1 MAERADNGDHHAAR
15 GLELSTER
23 QGRTATVSIRGEL
36 DAYTAPELE
45 ALCSSIVDEGADAL
59 VLDLSRTT
67 FLDSSGLRAIVSL
80 HQRIE
85 DARGELT
92 LDRPSHNV
100 IRLLEITGLRDHF
113 VIEGSPE
120 SAS

>member
-1 MAERADNGDHHAAR
+1 MGERADNGGRDAAP

-23 QGRTATVSIRGEL
+23 EGRNAVVSIRGEL

-45 ALCSSIVDEGADAL
+45 ALCSNIVDEGADSL
-59 VLDLSRTT
+59 VLDLSGTT
-67 FLDSSGLRAIVSL
+67 FLDSSGLRAIVAL

-92 LDRPSHNV
+92 LDRPTHNI

-113 VIEGSPE
+113 VIEGTPE
-120 SAS
+120 GAS